1 VSFIKIHEAHT
12 KLTATETMP
21 IKSARKEEETVETK
35 QTAYLDYVAKRRDV
49 DEEITSR
56 TQQQQQQGDFSTSA
70 MNVITWWKG
79 MEIVRGILNGLAL
92 AVRSLVQFSRYPQ
105 G

>member
-70 MNVITWWKG
+70 MNVIT
-79 MEIVRGILNGLAL
+79 
-92 AVRSLVQFSRYPQ
+92 
-105 G
+105 